1 MSESLDGAGPL
12 DGVRVIELAHV
23 MAGPVC
29 GLMLADLGA
38 DVIKVERPA
47 GDPTRKFVPPEQ
59 GGEAA
64 AFLMLNRN
72 KRGIALDIKSA
83 DGRGALRRLLAEADV
98 LIENYRPG
106 SLARLG
112 LDYAS
117 LQADF
122 PELIYCSITGYG
134 GSGPLA
140 EEGGLDLVAQGY
152 SGIMSITGE
161 GEGRPPVKVGVPLT
175 DIGAGILAALGV
187 TSALHRRSQT
197 GRGQLVETSL
207 FEAGLLTTFWQAA
220 IALASGESPGPMGS
234 AHPLSAPYEAFR
246 TADGWITLGTPTQTN
261 WERLPAVLEMPE
273 LLEDRRFANNAGR
286 LEHRRELV
294 DLVQERLERQS
305 TKEWL
310 ATLGAAGIPAG
321 PVLSVGEALHHA
333 QSTAR
338 NMLADVDH
346 PTAGRV
352 ATIGPPIKLS
362 ESPASVRRAA
372 PLFGQHTR
380 EVLSEVGYHDDAIET
395 MIISGA
401 AIGPAPD

>member
-1 MSESLDGAGPL
+1 MSGPL
-12 DGVRVIELAHV
+12 DGIRVIELAHV

-38 DVIKVERPA
+38 DVVKVERPA
-47 GDPTRKFVPPEQ
+47 GDPTRKFVPPQQ

-72 KRGIALDIKSA
+72 KRGIALDLKSP
-83 DGRGALRRLLAEADV
+83 DGRNALLRLLADADV

-106 SLARLG
+106 SLARLR

-117 LQADF
+117 LEVDF
-122 PELIYCSITGYG
+122 PELVYCSISGYG
-134 GSGPLA
+134 SSGPMA

-161 GEGRPPVKVGVPLT
+161 GAGRPPVKVGVPLT

-187 TSALHRRSQT
+187 ASALHRRNQT
-197 GRGQLVETSL
+197 GRGQHVETSL

-234 AHPLSAPYEAFR
+234 AHPLSVPYEAFR

-261 WERLPAVLEMPE
+261 WDRLPGVLGMPE
-273 LLEDRRFANNAGR
+273 LLDDARFVDNAAR
-286 LEHRRELV
+286 LEHREILV
-294 DLVQERLERQS
+294 DLVQRRLEQQS
-305 TKEWL
+305 TAEWL
-310 ATLGAAGIPAG
+310 DALGAASIPAG
-321 PVLSVGEALHHA
+321 PVLSVGDALHHA
-333 QSTAR
+333 QSYAR
-338 NMLADVDH
+338 DMLTNVEH
-346 PTAGRV
+346 PTAGQV
-352 ATIGPPIKLS
+352 PTIGPPIKLS
-362 ESPASVRRAA
+362 ESPASVRGPA

-380 EVLSEVGYHDDAIET
+380 EVLGEAHYDEAEIES
-395 MIISGA
+395 MMSSGA
-401 AIGPAPD
+401 AIGPTRS